1 MMQKYWKEYSF
12 ITKSRMNIIH
22 SKILIE
28 IDFLEKFHTC
38 DLNFSNMSCL
48 KWVRE
53 LLTPSILGIV

>member
-1 MMQKYWKEYSF
+1 
-12 ITKSRMNIIH
+12 MNVIH

-38 DLNFSNMSCL
+38 DLKFSNMSCV